1 MNRLKLTM
9 VSLVLGVL
17 LSPIVAGC
25 ISYQSSGSF
34 VAVAAAASLDACP
47 KGQCIID
54 DYINPAIKT
63 LAAIVGV
70 AVTISIV
77 VGGIQYASSGD
88 DPQKVSAAKSRII
101 KALLTLIGFFFLF
114 AFLNY
119 IIPGGI

>member
-1 MNRLKLTM
+1 MHSLKLIM
-9 VSLVLGVL
+9 ASLVLGVL

-25 ISYQSSGSF
+25 ISYQKSGLLVSSAS
-34 VAVAAAASLDACP
+34 AASLNACP

-54 DYINPAIKT
+54 KYINPAIKT
-63 LAAIVGV
+63 LAALVGV
-70 AVTISIV
+70 VVTISII

-88 DPQKVSAAKSRII
+88 DPQKVSAAKSRIV